1 MSERLTHIS
10 KFNDTEREI
19 LQELIPEDKEEEK
32 PELSVG
38 EVAEKVGTDRT
49 EISRRLREMA
59 EENILRKKEDEDDAR
74 KSVYVITES
83 YSQDL
88 HKLNHQERDL
98 RFIEKTE
105 IEKIQCAVGLPNPNS
120 DPTPSVNLYGVKAK
134 DKDFD
139 STITE
144 LKEEIRTIRSK
155 IRENHEAEMKEE
167 FRKSLEVLIDTH
179 TESDELQND
188 LEEMIDDLTEAM
200 WDIEN
205 LRRKYHEIERKDLSE
220 KQTAESDESSELKII
235 SENIRPEDYLEGHS
249 RKLKWRVKKLESPSE
264 FVKEA
269 RELCREAKSMRLTI
283 N

>member
-19 LQELIPEDKEEEK
+19 LQELIPKDKEEEK

-88 HKLNHQERDL
+88 HKLNHQEKDL

-167 FRKSLEVLIDTH
+167 FRKSLEALIDTH
-179 TESDELQND
+179 TESDELQTD
-188 LEEMIDDLTEAM
+188 LEEMIDDLTEAL

-235 SENIRPEDYLEGHS
+235 SENIKPEDYLEGHS